1 MYTVY
6 LLSLLYQGTPG
17 KSVWA
22 GKPVG
27 KTGSRAD
34 ATSGHRQR
42 LGETPNVAWEGKRA
56 NGKSSFLSW
65 AKHSTP
71 LLTGQEKRADDSSLP
86 SHSCG
91 DHPATRFQ
99 PIKTSIYASVLQEVD
114 GFWTSQSRPSGRAG
128 QHVRRR
134 AFFVSLAHTVFR
146 HRVSFVVMRGGS
158 EEEEEEEGKLSTNAA
173 RREPSRRVN
182 YAEEQFP
189 YPPRHMNFY

>member
-91 DHPATRFQ
+91 GHPATLVPAYQNLHLRVR
-99 PIKTSIYASVLQEVD
+99 PA
-114 GFWTSQSRPSGRAG
+114 GSRWI
-128 QHVRRR
+128 
-134 AFFVSLAHTVFR
+134 LDL
-146 HRVSFVVMRGGS
+146 S
-158 EEEEEEEGKLSTNAA
+158 EPAKWESRAA
-173 RREPSRRVN
+173 RAASSLFCLSGTYCLPSPCLICC
-182 YAEEQFP
+182 YEGG
-189 YPPRHMNFY
+189 